1 LRTTRLV
8 SMPALPSSD
17 NSNSPVGSMPIA
29 PAVRTAAPSLANV
42 TAVPAAVPA
51 AVIRICSTSTV
62 PCSGGISDTGRTNT
76 SRMWAPI
83 VMTFIGR
90 RA

>member
-1 LRTTRLV
+1 M
-8 SMPALPSSD
+8 SPA
-17 NSNSPVGSMPIA
+17 GSVPIA
-29 PAVRTAAPSLANV
+29 PAERTAAPSLANV
-42 TAVPAAVPA
+42 NAVPAAVPA
-51 AVIRICSTSTV
+51 AVIRICSTNAVSC
-62 PCSGGISDTGRTNT
+62 PGGMSLTGRTNT